1 MRRVIRSIIQV
12 FLFLY
17 LSYPY
22 IYFTGAEEIPRET
35 EVSPNI
41 GQRWAFCVGIGD
53 YDDPEIID
61 LPKTRND
68 AKGLA
73 GVIKKQGGFDH
84 VIVFTDDLD
93 RDNPQFPSK
102 KEIQSTLN
110 RCAKDIKPRDLILFS
125 FFGHGITDPMGRAF
139 LLTADTKLNLIAD
152 TGLPLNYVIDFIKKT
167 GVDKSVIFID
177 AAREKVKK
185 LGNGPSSGV
194 FPDRYLSGDVTA
206 QFYSTRKGLHS
217 YDQEDADHG
226 VFAQY
231 LIRGFEGE
239 ADTGYMGN
247 DDGAVTLREIAAYV
261 REGVDRWS
269 LESTKTQRPYIK
281 ILGEVLGETAISS
294 VMKIEIREE
303 AEVVAAP
310 KSEEMEEGETE
321 SISEIA
327 RIEESKAFDEAKA
340 AADIEEGGDIATEIE
355 DKGALKD
362 EGLEKKEDVIK
373 KEVEV
378 GAPAPTVEELLE
390 RKEVEDMQK
399 EGIEEEIEKE
409 IFDEAKAAADIEE
422 GGDIATEIEDKGAL
436 KDEGLEK
443 KEDVIEKAE
452 KALASIPPE
461 TKPGRLSLRKDAKDL
476 SSEDVKSMLQKY
488 NFYSTCWNYNGDF
501 CNPDGDF
508 ENHFVTKN
516 DATVTDEATGLMWQ
530 KGGSEAAMTW
540 VEAREYARK
549 LNKEGFAEY
558 SDWRVPTVEE
568 LVSLMESIWENGD
581 LFIDPVFDKGSRY
594 CWSLDTSGADRAW
607 KANFHLG
614 FIVDFPMTSKNSVR
628 LVRSIPSATLPSD

>member
-362 EGLEKKEDVIK
+362 EGLEKKEDVI
-373 KEVEV
+373 
-378 GAPAPTVEELLE
+378 
-390 RKEVEDMQK
+390 
-399 EGIEEEIEKE
+399 
-409 IFDEAKAAADIEE
+409 
-422 GGDIATEIEDKGAL
+422 
-436 KDEGLEK
+436 
-443 KEDVIEKAE
+443 EKAE